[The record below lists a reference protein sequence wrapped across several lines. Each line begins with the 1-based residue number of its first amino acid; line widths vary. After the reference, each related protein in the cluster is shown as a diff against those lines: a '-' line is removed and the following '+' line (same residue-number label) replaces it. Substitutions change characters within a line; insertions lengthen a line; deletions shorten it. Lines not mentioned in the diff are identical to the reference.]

1 MSPSSP
7 RPLFSNRSSP
17 GQLALINNILTV
29 GFILSPGEASSTPKE
44 GDDKHADD
52 SSPCHTE
59 ILFRKIGSDTDFS
72 HLAVH
77 RVTNFDGS
85 GGADARCN
93 AEE

>member
-1 MSPSSP
+1 MSPSP
-7 RPLFSNRSSP
+7 PGPLFSNRSSP
-17 GQLALINNILTV
+17 GQLALINILTV

-44 GDDKHADD
+44 GDYKHADD

-77 RVTNFDGS
+77 RITNFDSS
-85 GGADARCN
+85 GGADAGCN
-93 AEE
+93 AEK